1 MGYTYAQVVKLLY
14 AHVYMHVVSHG
25 QTLFLR
31 GGVITFSIGVLLKT
45 EFGWIYSTHSY
56 WGQQILF
63 GINWLHVILSACTLV
78 GSKLDDKQMWIM

>member
-45 EFGWIYSTHSY
+45 EFG
-56 WGQQILF
+56 
-63 GINWLHVILSACTLV
+63 
-78 GSKLDDKQMWIM
+78 